1 MSVYPDIT
9 EYEIV
14 ILTDKSMKLFSVFNK
29 KGKCM
34 FIFIEKVSELGRIV
48 EVDSTQFMWLNMH
61 RAEGKL
67 LSLVGGLP

>member
-14 ILTDKSMKLFSVFNK
+14 ILTDKSAKLFSVFNE
-29 KGKCM
+29 KGKCT

>member
-14 ILTDKSMKLFSVFNK
+14 ILTDKSAKLFSVFNK

-34 FIFIEKVSELGRIV
+34 FIFIEKY
-48 EVDSTQFMWLNMH
+48 QN
-61 RAEGKL
+61 
-67 LSLVGGLP
+67 